1 MSGLPRLGMVR
12 RCPKHI
18 LMAKTIWPEP
28 GDPDL
33 LYIIEKAL
41 TEIEAMPRD
50 KREDLA
56 HLDAEINDA
65 VEKLKALKE
74 KLEATTDKK

>member
-18 LMAKTIWPEP
+18 LVAETIWPEP

>member
-1 MSGLPRLGMVR
+1 MSGLPRLGMIR

-50 KREDLA
+50 KRENLA
-56 HLDAEINDA
+56 HLDAEINEA